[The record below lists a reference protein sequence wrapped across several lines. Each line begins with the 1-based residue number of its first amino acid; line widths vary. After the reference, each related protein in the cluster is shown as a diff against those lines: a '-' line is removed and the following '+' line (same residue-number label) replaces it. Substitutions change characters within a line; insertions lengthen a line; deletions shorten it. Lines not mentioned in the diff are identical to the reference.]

1 MVIRSYSRFISES
14 KSVSNT
20 RSYDISQYS
29 KEMAMLENEYL
40 RMQYEGLSENEI
52 NENIFT
58 SFFSSLGG
66 GFTDTFKNYII
77 DWAAQKF
84 GISPMDENGQPTFFY
99 QVIRNVIEQVHWT
112 DLGKYF
118 GSGSCKNWATAIIEG
133 LAETL
138 EERGIEYL
146 LPRLGMNIDM
156 STGMGGT
163 IAASL
168 REALTNSINNTAFM
182 NSIEKMIADK
192 ICGFKLGD
200 VLSGSNVTTADK
212 EKIQTQIQSAGEKN
226 PDIYTKAMK
235 SGLSSVLQFNK

>member
-1 MVIRSYSRFISES
+1 MVIRSYSKFISES
-14 KSVSNT
+14 KTVNRT
-20 RSYDISQYS
+20 ETHDISLYRE
-29 KEMAMLENEYL
+29 EMAMLENEYL

-84 GISPMDENGQPTFFY
+84 GISAMDENGQPTFFY

-118 GSGSCKNWATAIIEG
+118 GKGSCKNWATAIIEG

-146 LPRLGMNIDM
+146 LPRLGMSIDTN
-156 STGMGGT
+156 TGMGGT

-168 REALTNSINNTAFM
+168 REALTNAVNNTAFI
-182 NSIEKMIADK
+182 NNIEKMISDK

-200 VLSGSNVTTADK
+200 VLSGSSTSDK
-212 EKIQTQIQSAGEKN
+212 EKIQTQIRTAGEKN
-226 PDIYTKAMK
+226 PDIYAQAMK

>member
-1 MVIRSYSRFISES
+1 MVIRSYSKFISES
-14 KSVSNT
+14 KTVNRT
-20 RSYDISQYS
+20 ETHDISLYRE
-29 KEMAMLENEYL
+29 EMAMLENEYL

-84 GISPMDENGQPTFFY
+84 GISAMDENGQPTFFY

-118 GSGSCKNWATAIIEG
+118 GKGSCKNWATAIIEG

-146 LPRLGMNIDM
+146 LPRLGMSIDTN
-156 STGMGGT
+156 TGMGGT

-168 REALTNSINNTAFM
+168 REALTNAVNNTAFI
-182 NSIEKMIADK
+182 NNIEKMISDT

-200 VLSGSNVTTADK
+200 VLSGSSTSDK
-212 EKIQTQIQSAGEKN
+212 EKIQTQIQTAGEKN
-226 PDIYTKAMK
+226 PDIYAQAMK

>member
-1 MVIRSYSRFISES
+1 MVIRSYSKFISES
-14 KSVSNT
+14 KTVNRT
-20 RSYDISQYS
+20 ETHDISLYRE
-29 KEMAMLENEYL
+29 EMAMLENEYL

-84 GISPMDENGQPTFFY
+84 GISAMDENGQPTFFY

-118 GSGSCKNWATAIIEG
+118 GKGSCKNWATAIIEG

-146 LPRLGMNIDM
+146 LPRLGMSIDTN
-156 STGMGGT
+156 TGMGGT
-163 IAASL
+163 IAAGL
-168 REALTNSINNTAFM
+168 REALTNAINNTNFM
-182 NSIEKMIADK
+182 NNIEKMISDK

-200 VLSGSNVTTADK
+200 VLSGSSTSDK
-212 EKIQTQIQSAGEKN
+212 EKIQTQIQTAGEKN
-226 PDIYTKAMK
+226 PDIYAQAMK

>member
-1 MVIRSYSRFISES
+1 MVIRSYSKFISES
-14 KSVSNT
+14 KNESRGRNLN
-20 RSYDISQYS
+20 ISHYR

-40 RMQYEGLSENEI
+40 RMQSEGLSENEI

-66 GFTDTFKNYII
+66 GFTDTFKDYII

-84 GISPMDENGQPTFFY
+84 GISAMDENGQPTFFY
-99 QVIRNVIEQVHWT
+99 QVIRNVIEQVSWT

-133 LAETL
+133 LSETL
-138 EERGIEYL
+138 QERGIEYL
-146 LPRLGMNIDM
+146 LPRLGMQLDM
-156 STGMGGT
+156 NNGMGGT
-163 IAASL
+163 IAAGL
-168 REALTNSINNTAFM
+168 REALTNAINNTNFM
-182 NSIEKMIADK
+182 NNIEKMISDK

-200 VLSGSNVTTADK
+200 VLSGGNVTTADK
-212 EKIQTQIQSAGEKN
+212 QKIQGQIETAGEKN
-226 PDIYTKAMK
+226 PDIYTQAMK